1 MRDMSRSVIVFDG
14 ECGLCNGFVAWLIV
28 RDRRGAFA
36 VTGSAGEL
44 GAAALAAG
52 GVHEAMAQSTIV
64 VVKPGGK
71 ALTHS
76 TAVLRILSALPLP
89 WSLAR
94 VGFAVPR
101 GLRDRVYRAFA
112 KRRSRVSADDAACG
126 VPPAHLVDLWHTRL
140 ATAADIDALRGARET
155 SDPAPSG

>member
-28 RDRRGAFA
+28 RDRRGAYA

-64 VVKPGGK
+64 VVTPGGK

-76 TAVLRILSALPLP
+76 TAVLRILSGLPIP

-101 GLRDRVYRAFA
+101 GLRDRIYRTIAN
-112 KRRSRVSADDAACG
+112 RRGRLNAADPACG
-126 VPPAHLVDLWHTRL
+126 IPPAGLVDLWRARL
-140 ATAADIDALRGARET
+140 ATAADIDALNA
-155 SDPAPSG
+155 S